1 MRGCSSLHDHNLLK
15 LPHHFF
21 LPFFFNLLQTPLCPY
36 TLYTFSTLPFF
47 LFLLSYCWDNRMIPV
62 DSLPL
67 SRQCCY
73 NSSPGSLSAELSK
86 HKRYEVRL
94 SVYNAV
100 GEGPISA
107 PQEVFVGEAGM
118 CLLTLTSRSVIIILT
133 TCILVSCRFTCL
145 PVLVPTAPPLNVMVQ
160 SSTATQLDVTWD
172 PPPLDA
178 QNGDIQGYKV
188 SILRPLS

>member
-1 MRGCSSLHDHNLLK
+1 
-15 LPHHFF
+15 
-21 LPFFFNLLQTPLCPY
+21 
-36 TLYTFSTLPFF
+36 
-47 LFLLSYCWDNRMIPV
+47 MIPV
-62 DSLPL
+62 ESLPL
-67 SRQCCY
+67 SPQCCY
-73 NSSPGSLSAELSK
+73 NAGLGSLSADLSK
-86 HKRYEVRL
+86 HKRYEIRL

-118 CLLTLTSRSVIIILT
+118 CLPTLISRSVINNLT
-133 TCILVSCRFTCL
+133 TCILVSCHFNCP
-145 PVLVPTAPPLNVMVQ
+145 PVLVPTSPPLNVMVQ

-188 SILRPLS
+188 PIIRPFSEKSI